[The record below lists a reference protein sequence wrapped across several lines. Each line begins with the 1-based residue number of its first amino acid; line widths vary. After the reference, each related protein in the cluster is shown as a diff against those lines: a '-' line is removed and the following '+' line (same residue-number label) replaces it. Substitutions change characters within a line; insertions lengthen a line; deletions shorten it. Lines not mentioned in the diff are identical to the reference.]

1 MTEPERLSKKI
12 VAEYYSQH
20 REEVLAF
27 VMKRIGN
34 LDDSEDIVQTIFLRI
49 LCTDKM
55 ISEVTLPCLVYTV
68 ARNLTTDYFRRRSKA
83 VEYEHYVVGCPFG
96 SDCQSESSVYA
107 AADIIE
113 ALEYGMARLDEHKR
127 TIYRMNVI
135 EGMKVGEISKCLDEN
150 YKSVENRLAVA
161 RREVRTFMRRMLA

>member
-1 MTEPERLSKKI
+1 MTEPERLSKI
-12 VAEYYSQH
+12 LVEEYYSQH

-27 VMKRIGN
+27 VVKRIGN

-68 ARNLTTDYFRRRSKA
+68 ARNLTTDYFRRHSKA
-83 VEYEHYVVGCPFG
+83 IEYEHYITG
-96 SDCQSESSVYA
+96 SSHGAAEGEGMIYA
-107 AADIIE
+107 TAEIVE
-113 ALEYGMARLDEHKR
+113 MLERGMARLDEHKR
-127 TIYRMNVI
+127 TIYKMNVI
-135 EGMKVGEISKCLDEN
+135 DGMKVGDISKSLDEN

-161 RREVRTFMRRMLA
+161 RREVRTYMRRMLA